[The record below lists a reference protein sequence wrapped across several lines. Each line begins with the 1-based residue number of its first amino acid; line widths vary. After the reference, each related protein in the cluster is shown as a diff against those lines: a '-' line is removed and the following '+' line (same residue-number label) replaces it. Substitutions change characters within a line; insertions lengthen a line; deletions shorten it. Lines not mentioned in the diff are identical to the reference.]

1 MDRERILVVDDERD
15 IRNVLRILL
24 EAEGYR
30 VLEAANGNEALNLV
44 GSNPDI
50 DLIIMDILMPGLS
63 GVEACQRLRKINY
76 APVLFLTAKSQESDK
91 AAAYRNG
98 GDDYLVKPFSSNEL
112 LMKVNSLLRR
122 YRVFQG
128 KGRAPLTE
136 TLTLDEGNHRV
147 LKSGAPVDLTDKE
160 WEIFHFMWENRGQEL
175 DTKTLY
181 EGAWHEQYLPSATK
195 TVMVHIMNLR
205 KKLEDDPAEPQLI
218 RTVWGKGYLLA

>member
-30 VLEAANGNEALNLV
+30 VLEAANGNEALDLV

-98 GDDYLVKPFSSNEL
+98 GDDYLVKPTSC
-112 LMKVNSLLRR
+112 
-122 YRVFQG
+122 
-128 KGRAPLTE
+128 
-136 TLTLDEGNHRV
+136 
-147 LKSGAPVDLTDKE
+147 
-160 WEIFHFMWENRGQEL
+160 
-175 DTKTLY
+175 
-181 EGAWHEQYLPSATK
+181 
-195 TVMVHIMNLR
+195 
-205 KKLEDDPAEPQLI
+205 
-218 RTVWGKGYLLA
+218 